1 MSEPE
6 PLDAEKAP
14 AEKTSTEKV
23 SAQNVLNDLP
33 LSVKLEALLFVAAEP
48 ATINQL
54 VTVLDVAPSV
64 IERGLNE
71 LDASLSSRGL
81 RLQRHAGRVQLTT
94 APQLAELVE
103 RFLGLEA
110 TTHLSRA
117 ALETLAIIAYQQPV
131 TRPHIDSIRGVNSDS
146 MLKSLLHKGL
156 ILESGRADGP
166 GRPIL
171 YSTTPEF
178 LQHFGLNSILE
189 MPPLAQAE
197 EEGEDHDE
205 MLKG

>member
-1 MSEPE
+1 MSDPE
-6 PLDAEKAP
+6 PIPNENTDIE
-14 AEKTSTEKV
+14 
-23 SAQNVLNDLP
+23 LP
-33 LSVKLEALLFVAAEP
+33 LFVKIEAMLFVAPEP
-48 ATINQL
+48 VTTAQLATA
-54 VTVLDVAPSV
+54 LDVAPSV
-64 IERGLNE
+64 VERGLNE
-71 LDASLSSRGL
+71 LDASLATRGL
-81 RLQRHAGRVQLTT
+81 RLQRHAGRFQLTT
-94 APQLAELVE
+94 APQLTELIE

-117 ALETLAIIAYQQPV
+117 ALETLAMIAYQQPV
-131 TRPHIDSIRGVNSDS
+131 TRPQIDSIRGVNSDS
-146 MLKSLLHKGL
+146 MMKSLLSKGL

-189 MPPLAQAE
+189 MPSLARPE
-197 EEGEDHDE
+197 EEEDTHDE

>member
-1 MSEPE
+1 MSDPQTISDENS
-6 PLDAEKAP
+6 D
-14 AEKTSTEKV
+14 T
-23 SAQNVLNDLP
+23 DLP
-33 LSVKLEALLFVAAEP
+33 LFMKLEALLFVAPEP
-48 ATINQL
+48 VTTAQLATA
-54 VTVLDVAPSV
+54 LDVAPSV
-64 IERGLNE
+64 VERGLNE
-71 LDASLSSRGL
+71 LDVSLATRGL
-81 RLQRHAGRVQLTT
+81 RLQRNAGRFQLTT
-94 APQLAELVE
+94 APQLAELIE

-117 ALETLAIIAYQQPV
+117 ALETLAIIVYQQPV
-131 TRPHIDSIRGVNSDS
+131 TRPQIDSIRGVNSDS
-146 MLKSLLHKGL
+146 MMKSLLTKGL

-189 MPPLAQAE
+189 MPPLAKPE
-197 EEGEDHDE
+197 EEGDTHDE

>member
-1 MSEPE
+1 MSDPQLLAGENFE
-6 PLDAEKAP
+6 
-14 AEKTSTEKV
+14 TE
-23 SAQNVLNDLP
+23 LP

-48 ATINQL
+48 VTTAQL
-54 VTVLDVAPSV
+54 AAALDVSPSV

-71 LDASLSSRGL
+71 LDAALTTRGL
-81 RLQRHAGRVQLTT
+81 RLQRNAGRFQLTT
-94 APQLAELVE
+94 APQLAELIE
-103 RFLGLEA
+103 RFLGLES

-131 TRPHIDSIRGVNSDS
+131 TRPQIDSIRGVNSDS
-146 MLKSLLHKGL
+146 MMKSLLHKGL

-189 MPPLAQAE
+189 MPPLAKPE
-197 EEGEDHDE
+197 EESDAHDE

>member
-1 MSEPE
+1 MSDPE
-6 PLDAEKAP
+6 PLAGEISDI
-14 AEKTSTEKV
+14 
-23 SAQNVLNDLP
+23 DLP
-33 LSVKLEALLFVAAEP
+33 LSVQLEAMLFVAAEP
-48 ATINQL
+48 VTTAQL
-54 VTVLDVAPSV
+54 AAALDVAPSV
-64 IERGLNE
+64 VERGLNE
-71 LDASLSSRGL
+71 LDTALATRGL
-81 RLQRHAGRVQLTT
+81 RLQRNAGRFQLTT

-117 ALETLAIIAYQQPV
+117 ALETLVIIAYQQPV
-131 TRPHIDSIRGVNSDS
+131 TRPQIDSIRGVNSDS
-146 MLKSLLHKGL
+146 MMKSLLHKGL

-178 LQHFGLNSILE
+178 LQHFGLSSILE
-189 MPPLAQAE
+189 MPSLAKPE
-197 EEGEDHDE
+197 EEVETHDE

>member
-1 MSEPE
+1 MSDSQPFSEE
-6 PLDAEKAP
+6 NSE
-14 AEKTSTEKV
+14 TEL
-23 SAQNVLNDLP
+23 S
-33 LSVKLEALLFVAAEP
+33 LSVKLEALLFVAAQPVTP
-48 ATINQL
+48 AQL
-54 VTVLDVAPSV
+54 AAALDVSPSV
-64 IERGLNE
+64 VERGLHE
-71 LDASLSSRGL
+71 LDASLATRGL

-94 APQLAELVE
+94 APQLAELIE

-131 TRPHIDSIRGVNSDS
+131 TRPQIDSIRGVNSDS
-146 MLKSLLHKGL
+146 MMKSLLNKGL

-189 MPPLAQAE
+189 MPPLAPLTKPE
-197 EEGEDHDE
+197 EEGDTHDE

>member
-1 MSEPE
+1 MSDIEE
-6 PLDAEKAP
+6 SLEQNI
-14 AEKTSTEKV
+14 ETE
-23 SAQNVLNDLP
+23 LP
-33 LSVKLEALLFVAAEP
+33 LSMKLEAILFVAAEP
-48 ATINQL
+48 VTPAHLATA
-54 VTVLDVAPSV
+54 LDVSPSV

-71 LDASLSSRGL
+71 LDASLLDRGL

-94 APQLAELVE
+94 APQLAELIE

-110 TTHLSRA
+110 TSHLSRA

-131 TRPHIDSIRGVNSDS
+131 TRPQIDAIRGVNSDS
-146 MLKSLLHKGL
+146 MLKSLLNKGL
-156 ILESGRADGP
+156 VLESGRADGP

-189 MPPLAQAE
+189 MPPLAKPE
-197 EEGEDHDE
+197 EEAPEE
-205 MLKG
+205 ELLKG

>member
-1 MSEPE
+1 MSDSQPIAGENFE
-6 PLDAEKAP
+6 IEMSLATKI
-14 AEKTSTEKV
+14 
-23 SAQNVLNDLP
+23 
-33 LSVKLEALLFVAAEP
+33 EALLFVAPEP
-48 ATINQL
+48 VTTAQL
-54 VTVLDVAPSV
+54 ATVLDVAPSV
-64 IERGLNE
+64 VERGLNE
-71 LDASLSSRGL
+71 LYASLTTRGL

-94 APQLAELVE
+94 APQLADLIE

-131 TRPHIDSIRGVNSDS
+131 TRPQIDAIRGVNSDS

-156 ILESGRADGP
+156 ILETGRADSP

-171 YSTTPEF
+171 YSTAPEF

-189 MPPLAQAE
+189 LPPLTKLE
-197 EEGEDHDE
+197 EEGEAHDE

>member
-1 MSEPE
+1 MSDSQPSSE
-6 PLDAEKAP
+6 
-14 AEKTSTEKV
+14 
-23 SAQNVLNDLP
+23 QNIDIELP
-33 LSVKLEALLFVAAEP
+33 LSTKLEAMLFVAGEP
-48 ATINQL
+48 VTTGQLATA
-54 VTVLDVAPSV
+54 LDVAPSV

-71 LDASLSSRGL
+71 LDAALSTRGL

-94 APQLAELVE
+94 APQLAELIE

-110 TTHLSRA
+110 TSHLSRA

-131 TRPHIDSIRGVNSDS
+131 TRPQIDSIRGVNSDS
-146 MLKSLLHKGL
+146 MMKSLLHKGL

-189 MPPLAQAE
+189 MPSLARPE
-197 EEGEDHDE
+197 EEAETHDE
-205 MLKG
+205 MLKGLT

>member
-1 MSEPE
+1 MSDSQ
-6 PLDAEKAP
+6 PLSE
-14 AEKTSTEKV
+14 ENIEI
-23 SAQNVLNDLP
+23 DLP

-48 ATINQL
+48 VATAQL
-54 VTVLDVAPSV
+54 ATALDVAPSV

-71 LDASLSSRGL
+71 LNASLSSRGL

-94 APQLAELVE
+94 APQLAELIE
-103 RFLGLEA
+103 RFLGLES
-110 TTHLSRA
+110 TTHLTRA
-117 ALETLAIIAYQQPV
+117 ALETLAIIVYQQPV
-131 TRPHIDSIRGVNSDS
+131 TRPQIDSIRGVNSDS
-146 MLKSLLHKGL
+146 MMKSLLHKGL

-189 MPPLAQAE
+189 MPSLAKPE
-197 EEGEDHDE
+197 EEGDNHDE

>member
-1 MSEPE
+1 MSDSQPSSEQTIE
-6 PLDAEKAP
+6 
-14 AEKTSTEKV
+14 TE
-23 SAQNVLNDLP
+23 LP
-33 LSVKLEALLFVAAEP
+33 LSVQLEAMLFVAGEP
-48 ATINQL
+48 VTTGQL
-54 VTVLDVAPSV
+54 AAALDVSASV
-64 IERGLNE
+64 VERALNE
-71 LDASLSSRGL
+71 LDDSLSSRGL

-94 APQLAELVE
+94 APQLAELIE

-110 TTHLSRA
+110 TSHLSRA

-131 TRPHIDSIRGVNSDS
+131 TRPQIDSIRGVNSDS
-146 MLKSLLHKGL
+146 MMKSLLNKGL
-156 ILESGRADGP
+156 ILESGRTDGP

-189 MPPLAQAE
+189 MPLLAKPE
-197 EEGEDHDE
+197 EEEAETHDE

>member
-1 MSEPE
+1 MSDSQPSSE
-6 PLDAEKAP
+6 
-14 AEKTSTEKV
+14 
-23 SAQNVLNDLP
+23 QNIDIELP
-33 LSVKLEALLFVAAEP
+33 LSTKLEAMLFVAGEP
-48 ATINQL
+48 VTTGQLATA
-54 VTVLDVAPSV
+54 LDVAPSV

-71 LDASLSSRGL
+71 LDAALTSRGL

-94 APQLAELVE
+94 APQLAELIE

-110 TTHLSRA
+110 TSHLSRA

-131 TRPHIDSIRGVNSDS
+131 TRPQIDSIRGVNSDS
-146 MLKSLLHKGL
+146 MMKSLLHKGL

-189 MPPLAQAE
+189 MPSLAKPE
-197 EEGEDHDE
+197 EEVDTHDE

>member
-1 MSEPE
+1 MGDSQPSSPE
-6 PLDAEKAP
+6 NIEI
-14 AEKTSTEKV
+14 E
-23 SAQNVLNDLP
+23 LP
-33 LSVKLEALLFVAAEP
+33 LSVKLEAMLFVAAEP
-48 ATINQL
+48 VTTAQL
-54 VTVLDVAPSV
+54 AAALDVSNSV
-64 IERGLNE
+64 VERGLNE
-71 LDASLSSRGL
+71 LDASLASRGL

-94 APQLAELVE
+94 APELAELIE

-110 TTHLSRA
+110 TSHLSRA

-131 TRPHIDSIRGVNSDS
+131 TRPQIDSIRGVNSDS
-146 MLKSLLHKGL
+146 MMKSLLSKGL

-189 MPPLAQAE
+189 MPPLAAPESE
-197 EEGEDHDE
+197 EETHDE

>member
-1 MSEPE
+1 MSDPE
-6 PLDAEKAP
+6 PLAGE
-14 AEKTSTEKV
+14 TSDIE
-23 SAQNVLNDLP
+23 LP
-33 LSVKLEALLFVAAEP
+33 LSVKLEAMLFVAPEP
-48 ATINQL
+48 VTTAQL
-54 VTVLDVAPSV
+54 AAALDIAPSV
-64 IERGLNE
+64 IERGLHE
-71 LDASLSSRGL
+71 LDAALAPRGL
-81 RLQRHAGRVQLTT
+81 RLQRNAGRFQLTT

-131 TRPHIDSIRGVNSDS
+131 TRPQIDSIRGVNSDS
-146 MLKSLLHKGL
+146 MMKSLLHKGL

-189 MPPLAQAE
+189 MPSLAKPE
-197 EEGEDHDE
+197 EEAETHDE

>member
-1 MSEPE
+1 MSDTE
-6 PLDAEKAP
+6 PLLDENS
-14 AEKTSTEKV
+14 ESE
-23 SAQNVLNDLP
+23 LP
-33 LSVKLEALLFVAAEP
+33 LSVKLEALLFVAPEP
-48 ATINQL
+48 VTAAQL
-54 VTVLDVAPSV
+54 AAALDVAPSV
-64 IERGLNE
+64 IERGLHE
-71 LDASLSSRGL
+71 LDASLVNRGL
-81 RLQRHAGRVQLTT
+81 RLQRNAGRFQLTT
-94 APQLAELVE
+94 SPELAELIE

-131 TRPHIDSIRGVNSDS
+131 TRPQIDAIRGVNSDS
-146 MLKSLLHKGL
+146 MMKSLLSKGL

-189 MPPLAQAE
+189 MPPLAKPE
-197 EEGEDHDE
+197 EEGENHDE

>member
-1 MSEPE
+1 MSDPQ
-6 PLDAEKAP
+6 PLPDENS
-14 AEKTSTEKV
+14 ETE
-23 SAQNVLNDLP
+23 LP
-33 LSVKLEALLFVAAEP
+33 LSMQLEAMLFVAAEP
-48 ATINQL
+48 VTTSQL
-54 VTVLDVAPSV
+54 AAALDVAQSV
-64 IERGLNE
+64 VERGLNE
-71 LDASLSSRGL
+71 LETTLAMRGL
-81 RLQRHAGRVQLTT
+81 RLQRHGGRFQLTT
-94 APQLAELVE
+94 APQLAELIE

-131 TRPHIDSIRGVNSDS
+131 TRPQIDSIRGVNSDS
-146 MLKSLLHKGL
+146 MMKSLLNKGL

-178 LQHFGLNSILE
+178 LQHLGLNSILE
-189 MPPLAQAE
+189 MPPLAPLAKPE
-197 EEGEDHDE
+197 EEEETHDE